1 MKMKRIFDD
10 QLLAANRAHERK
22 FSDMAESFTEEVE
35 RFNQMLADSQKDL
48 IYWKNMFVELD
59 QRFKEYVT
67 KSERYIK
74 EKDAQ
79 LAEVQQEAQEMAY
92 KYENHGKIFKEEKE
106 RADQY
111 ERLYTELKQPY
122 DEIKKEAHRLQLNL
136 VKYEQKYGF
145 IDIGKLHE
153 QVASSTTKYEAA
165 QKEAASYHR
174 DLLEIRKR
182 IMDLTQK
189 FDRGH
194 TGDGKR
200 RKKRKDDKEQWK
212 GSEDVEKLS
221 AIFTTYLTSP
231 SNFIKGGG
239 DESPATNT
247 MGGAA

>member
-1 MKMKRIFDD
+1 
-10 QLLAANRAHERK
+10 
-22 FSDMAESFTEEVE
+22 
-35 RFNQMLADSQKDL
+35 
-48 IYWKNMFVELD
+48 
-59 QRFKEYVT
+59 
-67 KSERYIK
+67 
-74 EKDAQ
+74 
-79 LAEVQQEAQEMAY
+79 MAY

-111 ERLYTELKQPY
+111 ERLYNELKQPY

-182 IMDLTQK
+182 IMDLTQR
-189 FDRGH
+189 FDRGK
-194 TGDGKR
+194 TGDGTKR
-200 RKKRKDDKEQWK
+200 KRRKDDKEQWK

-231 SNFIKGGG
+231 SNFIQDGAQN
-239 DESPATNT
+239 SPASNT
-247 MGGAA
+247 MDNGAA